1 MAPAKYANDVDQAH
15 DRLLQRDSLY
25 GNINHYKTHGIFIRS
40 KSNTDG
46 QITPDSV
53 LALVN
58 TEVRS
63 KECGSVRV
71 DPAGG
76 RQSCVWVLPNIQILT
91 KPEFCMRLKTIKS
104 QSN

>member
-46 QITPDSV
+46 QITPDWV

-63 KECGSVRV
+63 E
-71 DPAGG
+71 
-76 RQSCVWVLPNIQILT
+76 
-91 KPEFCMRLKTIKS
+91 E
-104 QSN
+104 